1 MRKKVLCLALA
12 AIVSLGG
19 CAKAPADKGGSA
31 PGSAAKPQSS
41 QASASA
47 PDNKPAEAASG
58 SASQTSAPAPEETY
72 EFQGKAGENVNWYYK
87 DGVLLFKGTGDMSHE
102 ILLGEDSNY
111 GYENQDMM
119 EKITSIV
126 IEKGVTSIC
135 DFMFGAGSFN
145 SNLTD
150 VTIPE
155 GVTSIGIGAFAYCEN
170 LKSIDL
176 PDSITEI
183 GGGAFVACGF
193 DEATFTKIEE
203 MYPGAFDPSVF
214 NQ

>member
-1 MRKKVLCLALA
+1 MRKQVLCLALA
-12 AIVSLGG
+12 AIVSLTG
-19 CAKAPADKGGSA
+19 CAKGTGKETAAQGGPA
-31 PGSAAKPQSS
+31 PGSAA
-41 QASASA
+41 QAASPEASA
-47 PDNKPAEAASG
+47 PDNKPGDAASG
-58 SASQTSAPAPEETY
+58 SASAVPAPEETY

-87 DGVLLFKGTGDMSHE
+87 DGVLLFKGTGDMSFE
-102 ILLGEDSNY
+102 ILGADPNY

-170 LKSIDL
+170 LKNIDL
-176 PDSITEI
+176 PDSVTEI

-193 DEATFTKIEE
+193 DEATFTKMEE